1 MTTFMNILMLVLSI
15 LWIIVFVVYANF
27 IANRNKEYK
36 DKYQKVVATIVAPAV
51 ILFFALYTSA
61 AWVVG
66 FKTRAALMDDPT
78 MLLDASERLQEL
90 EQEKA
95 LKASREA
102 VKNIKEDDS
111 KYAPV
116 IGNADGKVVIYEFYD
131 YNCGYCKRGNLAVS
145 EILAE
150 NNDVKV
156 VLKSFPI
163 FPISQIPGRAIVA
176 AASQDSAKVAD
187 FHKALFENTLVP
199 EASDKATEKDI
210 NEKIKAIVLGLAKKA
225 GLDVEKLEKDMNSP
239 AVEEELLR
247 TRQLAEK
254 LGIQGTPAFVVG
266 DQLFRGYI
274 DANQMKAAIEQAK

>member
-1 MTTFMNILMLVLSI
+1 MNTFMNILMLVLSI
-15 LWIIVFVVYANF
+15 LWVIVFVVYANF

-36 DKYQKVVATIVAPAV
+36 SKYQKVASTIVAPAV

-66 FKTRAALMDDPT
+66 FRVRDAVIADPT
-78 MLLDASERLQEL
+78 MLIDASERLQEI

-116 IGNADGKVVIYEFYD
+116 IGNADGKVVVYEFYD
-131 YNCGYCKRGNLAVS
+131 YNCGYCKRGNLALTEV
-145 EILAE
+145 LADE
-150 NNDVKV
+150 TDVKV

-163 FPISQIPGRAIVA
+163 FPVSQIPGRAIVA
-176 AASQDSAKVAD
+176 AANQDSAKVAE
-187 FHKALFENTLVP
+187 FHKALFENSLVP
-199 EASDKATEKDI
+199 EADEKTTEKDM

-225 GLDVEKLEKDMNSP
+225 GLNVEKLEKDMDSP

-274 DANQMKAAIEQAK
+274 DASQMKSAIEQSK